1 MSTATNTGKS
11 LNELRTQN
19 AELQT
24 QIIDA
29 GGAVTSIDLTAVD
42 SAYVAWVHPIGT
54 AGATITYYGKQ
65 VFANPDVV
73 DAGYGLDLAIGDL
86 VTIEINGPFP
96 INLKECVV
104 TATVGS
110 AKVSFGRV

>member
-1 MSTATNTGKS
+1 VSTASNTGNS

-24 QIIDA
+24 QIIEA
-29 GGAVTSIDLTAVD
+29 GGAVTAVDFTAVD

-65 VFANPDVV
+65 VFSNPEIVA
-73 DAGYGLDLAIGDL
+73 AGYGLDLAIGDL
-86 VTIEINGPFP
+86 VTVEIFGPFP
-96 INLKECVV
+96 VNLKECVV